1 MVNEKQKEEIYKE
14 IKVKKQKEYVEELR
28 ERSTIVLGYLMLPL
42 YILVNAFIAGVGFLM
57 YLVAVGKDVILI
69 EFVDNPLGASG
80 DMAIIV
86 IVVFLFWLMF
96 GFYSIFLYKK
106 AKKLMKEKKEKY
118 KKLKIWRW

>member
-1 MVNEKQKEEIYKE
+1 MVNEKQKEKIYKE
-14 IKVKKQKEYVEELR
+14 IKDKKQKEYIIELR

-106 AKKLMKEKKEKY
+106 AKKLMKEKKDKY